1 MPDSHFIYSFLEEE
15 GEPEDEEGQMETP
28 YRRCLDIED
37 IKNILLDC
45 RPELSLLY
53 DEMISEIMKFY
64 RLLKIEFGH
73 ALLVTPLPRPA
84 KHLWKLASHMCG
96 VVFHQIEGGQLSFES
111 HMLPSVL
118 NSLIGCQFMNSESLS
133 EEGLYMLSCLLNK
146 SDYDFNMSSE
156 QREDVRDRIL
166 EISREMNYSSVKSK
180 GSSDLSII
188 NKKIEL
194 KINKLFAEEFME
206 NSHFVITINPF
217 KESTASF
224 LHNNHSITKYLQAI
238 WH

>member
-1 MPDSHFIYSFLEEE
+1 
-15 GEPEDEEGQMETP
+15 
-28 YRRCLDIED
+28 
-37 IKNILLDC
+37 
-45 RPELSLLY
+45 
-53 DEMISEIMKFY
+53 
-64 RLLKIEFGH
+64 
-73 ALLVTPLPRPA
+73 
-84 KHLWKLASHMCG
+84 
-96 VVFHQIEGGQLSFES
+96 
-111 HMLPSVL
+111 
-118 NSLIGCQFMNSESLS
+118 
-133 EEGLYMLSCLLNK
+133 MLSCLLNK

-180 GSSDLSII
+180 CSSDLSVI

-217 KESTASF
+217 KEPPASS